1 MNTIKETLTE
11 TATAFGGSLRSYD
24 TDSPGPY
31 TFGVKGRLERIERLE
46 RLEASLT
53 RLYDS
58 GCISPADFKRF
69 DAMLFDRIVRLS

>member
-11 TATAFGGSLRSYD
+11 TATSFRGRLRSYD
-24 TDSPGPY
+24 TDSISLY
-31 TFGVKGRLERIERLE
+31 TFEAKGRLE

-69 DAMLFDRIVRLS
+69 DAMLFERIARLY

>member
-11 TATAFGGSLRSYD
+11 TAKAFRDRLRSYD
-24 TDSPGPY
+24 VDSMGLY
-31 TFGVKGRLERIERLE
+31 TFEAKGRLE

-53 RLYDS
+53 RLYDN

-69 DAMLFDRIVRLS
+69 DKMLFERIARLY